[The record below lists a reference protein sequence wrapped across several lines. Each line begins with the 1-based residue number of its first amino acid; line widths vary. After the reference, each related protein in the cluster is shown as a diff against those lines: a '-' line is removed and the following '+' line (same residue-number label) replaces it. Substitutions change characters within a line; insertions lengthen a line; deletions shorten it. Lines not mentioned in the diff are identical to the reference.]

1 MLIFNYTIYIWKWKC
16 EWIFYCL
23 TVPFRTTALF
33 MFCSALSRLRPFHV
47 EHCFLRLVS
56 SLSFISLRPP
66 HSVPSRCNS
75 ILFLFRT
82 VPLPHEFKHSFDMY
96 RFICPTVSWLRSVFS
111 PFYKASLS
119 DIRFL
124 FSGTPRSI
132 VFSVPFHPVS
142 WSVLFRFVQFPP
154 VLFTRTPY
162 WNYF

>member
-1 MLIFNYTIYIWKWKC
+1 MKSIGLYIYILQKLDMWVDLLLFNRSISHNC
-16 EWIFYCL
+16 VIHVLFSF
-23 TVPFRTTALF
+23 VPFTPFPRLTLF
-33 MFCSALSRLRPFHV
+33 SPF
-47 EHCFLRLVS
+47 
-56 SLSFISLRPP
+56 SFVPFIYFSPST
-66 HSVPSRCNS
+66 HSVP
-75 ILFLFRT
+75 LQFHFVLFRT

-142 WSVLFRFVQFPP
+142 CSVLFRFVQFPP